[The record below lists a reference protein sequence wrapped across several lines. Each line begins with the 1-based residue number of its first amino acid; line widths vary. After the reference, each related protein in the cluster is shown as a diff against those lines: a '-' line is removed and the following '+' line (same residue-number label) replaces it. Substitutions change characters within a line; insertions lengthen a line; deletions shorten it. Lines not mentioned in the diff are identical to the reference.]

1 MGSDEKLAK
10 LADMMREEV
19 GSLPSDEEDAGQSR
33 IRIKGNS
40 GNINFGTQLT
50 IGERAE
56 SRKLVPAQR
65 QELYDL
71 GVKCEE
77 LGGDSKSLWRRVF
90 AQLGVN
96 RIDDI
101 TTEQFQQARGVLQA
115 NLDQLQEEADKRR
128 LIGKILRATDEKAAR
143 SELNNFCEL
152 TFGRTQLNSLKR
164 AELQRVLEFIQRFEV
179 RPLAT
184 PAPQPPAAP
193 SAPEGYMDTLRML
206 MSRYPMQVGSVFL
219 AGVIASKI
227 VL

>member
-1 MGSDEKLAK
+1 MGSDDKLAK
-10 LADMMREEV
+10 LADMVREEV
-19 GSLPSDEEDAGQSR
+19 SSIPRDGSDAAQQGV
-33 IRIKGNS
+33 RIKGNS

-50 IGERAE
+50 IGERSE

-77 LGGDSKSLWRRVF
+77 FGAESKPLWRRVF

-101 TTEQFQQARGVLQA
+101 TTEQFLQARGVLQA
-115 NLDQLQEEADKRR
+115 SLDQLQEEADKRR
-128 LIGKILRATDEKAAR
+128 LIGKILRTTDEKAAKA
-143 SELNNFCEL
+143 ELNNFCEL
-152 TFGRTQLNSLKR
+152 TFGRTQLNGLKR
-164 AELQRVLEFIQRFEV
+164 TELPRVLEFIQRFEV
-179 RPLAT
+179 KPQVT
-184 PAPQPPAAP
+184 PAPQPPA
-193 SAPEGYMDTLRML
+193 SAPAPASYMDTLRML